1 MLEGSCESM
10 VRGSQERRSPM
21 RVSDILRGK
30 GAEVVTIE
38 EHRTVHDAICKL
50 NEHGIGA
57 LVVTGQDGEISG
69 IITERDILRECGTR
83 CVRLVGSREP
93 EESDCPSLVQDA
105 MTKHLIIGVPEDD
118 LNYVM
123 SVMTKNRIRHLP
135 IVEGKELAGMVSIGD
150 VVNAHVNETE
160 FENRMLK
167 DYIHGVT
174 Y

>member
-1 MLEGSCESM
+1 M
-10 VRGSQERRSPM
+10 M
-21 RVSDILRGK
+21 RVADILRGK
-30 GAEVVTIE
+30 GSKGSDVIQIDER
-38 EHRTVHDAICKL
+38 RTVHDAICTL

-57 LVVTGQDGEISG
+57 LVVTGEDGEISG
-69 IITERDILRECGTR
+69 IITERDILREYGKGCEAPEAPPDREGTGVAAR
-83 CVRLVGSREP
+83 VRDV
-93 EESDCPSLVQDA
+93 
-105 MTKHLIIGVPEDD
+105 MTTHLIIGVPDDD

-135 IVEGKELAGMVSIGD
+135 IVDGKELAGMVSIGD
-150 VVNAHVNETE
+150 VVNAHVTETE